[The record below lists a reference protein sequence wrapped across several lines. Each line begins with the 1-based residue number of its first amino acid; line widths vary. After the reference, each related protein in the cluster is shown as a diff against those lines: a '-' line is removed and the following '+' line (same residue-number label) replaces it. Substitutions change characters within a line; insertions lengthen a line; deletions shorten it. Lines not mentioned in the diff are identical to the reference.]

1 MVRREIKLKINHDV
15 VKWARE
21 TSGYSASEVS
31 KKLSINEE
39 IINKWENEDC
49 EISITVL
56 RRLSKQYKRSFEV
69 FLLSRAPQERSD
81 PKYRL
86 SEELQPAD
94 MQKLK
99 LIIRDAKWVQDT
111 AEELN
116 EKLQMYEEKIH
127 KYKISFAATE
137 AAEIERKEF
146 NVTINDQESWKDKK
160 DALNEWIYAIE
171 SKGILIVQISMPRW
185 VRGFSMPD
193 RVPQLIALNALD
205 APTARIFTLFHE
217 YAHILLD
224 ESGVCNP
231 SNLNILETSDQRSI
245 EVWCNNFA
253 ASFLMPEGELRSLIN
268 QHGINQRG
276 ISKLCYELKVSK
288 EALLIRLY
296 RLKIIEDNYF
306 KQEVELAHRESLS
319 YLEKEI
325 SKSKKRI
332 EKMRSEGKSLKLNI
346 LSKAKREHSVNF
358 IRLVLNSRKEG
369 IITTKDAMDY
379 LSVGAENLD
388 KLGTL
393 V

>member
-1 MVRREIKLKINHDV
+1 MVRREIKLKTNHDV

-39 IINKWENEDC
+39 IIDKWENEDC
-49 EISITVL
+49 EISLTVL
-56 RRLSKQYKRSFEV
+56 RRLSKLYKRSFEV
-69 FLLSRAPQERSD
+69 FLLPRAPQERSD

-86 SEELQPAD
+86 SEELQQAD
-94 MQKLK
+94 IQKLK
-99 LIIRDAKWVQDT
+99 LIIRDAKWIQDT

-116 EKLQMYEEKIH
+116 EKLQMYEGKIH
-127 KYKISFAATE
+127 KYKINFAATE

-171 SKGILIVQISMPRW
+171 RKGILIVQISMPRW
-185 VRGFSMPD
+185 IRGFSMPD

-205 APTARIFTLFHE
+205 TPTARIFTLFHE

-224 ESGVCNP
+224 ESGVCDP
-231 SNLNILETSDQRSI
+231 SNPNILETSDQRGI

-253 ASFLMPEGELRSLIN
+253 ASFLMPEDELRSLIN
-268 QHGINQRG
+268 QHGINQRE
-276 ISKLCYELKVSK
+276 ISKLCYTLKVSK

-319 YLEKEI
+319 YLEKKI
-325 SKSKKRI
+325 SKSKKHI
-332 EKMRSEGKSLKLNI
+332 EKMKAEGKSPKLNI

-358 IRLVLNSRKEG
+358 IRLVLNGRKEG

-388 KLGTL
+388 KLGTSI
-393 V
+393 